1 MILIVA
7 YGNSLRRDD
16 GAGFFLADALE
27 RIWIER
33 QREVERIDTH
43 QLMPEIAQDVAAE
56 GVSAVV
62 FADARVAV
70 PREEGPGPLRIQVR
84 RIGTDVRSP
93 SVGHHLDPTVVMLYA
108 RLLYG
113 KDPPAWVATVPGVD
127 FDHGEGLSET
137 ARSALEF
144 LPDILSELGV
154 EWPLEPSAEDL
165 STGR

>member
-1 MILIVA
+1 LILIVA

-27 RIWIER
+27 RIWR
-33 QREVERIDTH
+33 KQRREVERIDTH
-43 QLMPEIAQDVAAE
+43 QLMPEIAEDVAAD
-56 GVSAVV
+56 GVAAVV
-62 FADARVAV
+62 FADARVAD
-70 PREEGPGPLRIQVR
+70 PLEGDGLRIQVR

-127 FDHGEGLSET
+127 FEHGEGLSET
-137 ARSALEF
+137 ARSALDL
-144 LPDILSELGV
+144 LPDVLSGLGS
-154 EWPLEPSAEDL
+154 EWPLESSGKDH
-165 STGR
+165 